1 MSAIDIFNFWMQWP
15 TCSIGPHPAQRPAGS
30 TRRALQAAT
39 QQENTMAAR
48 HWVTTHALAAMLA
61 SCAAGADTGPHD
73 KLLHQAATTGNVDDV
88 RRLLGSGAH
97 LEARDADGRTPLLAA
112 VRERQTATA
121 LALIDAGADVN
132 AKDAINDSAYLLA
145 GASGQLDILRATL
158 QHGADL
164 RSTNRYGGTAL
175 IPAAERGH
183 VEVVRTLI
191 EAGVAVDHVN
201 NLGWTALLEAIILSD
216 GGAPHVAIVQL
227 LIDAGADV
235 NLADADGV
243 TPLQHARQR
252 GHNDTVRLLLAAN
265 AR

>member
-1 MSAIDIFNFWMQWP
+1 
-15 TCSIGPHPAQRPAGS
+15 
-30 TRRALQAAT
+30 
-39 QQENTMAAR
+39 MAAR

-61 SCAAGADTGPHD
+61 SCAAGADTGPQNQQ
-73 KLLHQAATTGNVDDV
+73 LHHAASAGNADDV
-88 RRLLGSGAH
+88 RRLLEAGAN
-97 LEARDADGRTPLLAA
+97 LEARDAEGRTPLLAA

-121 LALIDAGADVN
+121 LALIDAGANVN

-145 GASGQLDILRATL
+145 GASGQLEILRSTL

-191 EAGVAVDHVN
+191 DAGVAVDHVN
-201 NLGWTALLEAIILSD
+201 NLGWTALLEAIILGD
-216 GGAPHVAIVQL
+216 GGPAHVSIVKL

-235 NLADADGV
+235 NLADGDDV

-252 GHNDTVRLLLAAN
+252 RQSENIRLLLAAN
-265 AR
+265 AV